1 MEALLPLLLLVVVF
15 YLLLIRPQQKQ
26 RRQMAEVQQ
35 TLAPGSKVM
44 TGAGLIG
51 TVESV
56 DGDEVIIEVAPGV
69 TNRYVRRAIVQV
81 IPDQPIVPDDASGLT
96 DEATEISQNESG
108 AEHNPVSENNDD
120 SDGPKS

>member
-1 MEALLPLLLLVVVF
+1 MEAILPLLLLVVVF

-26 RRQMAEVQQ
+26 RRKMAQVQQ

-51 TVESV
+51 TVQDV

-81 IPDQPIVPDDASGLT
+81 IPDEAVVPDDPSTLT
-96 DEATEISQNESG
+96 DEVGYTQNESG
-108 AEHNPVSENNDD
+108 AEHNPVSDDNDG
-120 SDGPKS
+120 SDDQRS